1 MAFKNSQGKLGI
13 IIIIINTSELVP
25 KTKGLFTIK
34 KKKKEREREI

>member
-1 MAFKNSQGKLGI
+1 M